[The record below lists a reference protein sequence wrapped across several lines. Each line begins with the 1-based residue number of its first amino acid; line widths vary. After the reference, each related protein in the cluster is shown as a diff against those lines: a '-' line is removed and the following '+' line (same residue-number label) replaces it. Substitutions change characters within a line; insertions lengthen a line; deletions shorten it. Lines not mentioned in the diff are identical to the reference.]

1 MAAAR
6 PLSMLSMCRLQ
17 PNRHSSQRT
26 YSGMYMCLSRR
37 VHVFGCDP
45 RPIAS
50 VRTVLLYSR
59 PDIRFV
65 SSLESIVMCWVNW
78 GMLTQ
83 LSSDRQSRKVSCRW
97 QDINLGW
104 PGGAMQQK
112 RWSGSAK
119 PDRGNRGTSDG

>member
-17 PNRHSSQRT
+17 PNRLSSQRT

-37 VHVFGCDP
+37 VHVFGCAP

-50 VRTVLLYSR
+50 VRTVLQLYSR
-59 PDIRFV
+59 LDIRFV
-65 SSLESIVMCWVNW
+65 SSLGSNVMCSVNW

-83 LSSDRQSRKVSCRW
+83 LSSDRQSRKVSCRR

-119 PDRGNRGTSDG
+119 PDRGTSDV